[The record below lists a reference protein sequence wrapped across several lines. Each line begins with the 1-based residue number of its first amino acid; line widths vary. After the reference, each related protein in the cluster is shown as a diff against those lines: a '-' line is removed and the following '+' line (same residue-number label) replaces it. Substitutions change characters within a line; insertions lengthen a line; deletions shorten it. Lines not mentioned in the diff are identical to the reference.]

1 MNECAAA
8 LLELWKM
15 NGDAAMGGAWTPEFC
30 NSWRTCGDPGPGF
43 ANSVGYVDCWEK
55 WADAIPSGYVH
66 ISYHAQ

>member
-1 MNECAAA
+1 VAT
-8 LLELWKM
+8 LSELWKM

-55 WADAIPSGYVH
+55 WADEIPSG
-66 ISYHAQ
+66 